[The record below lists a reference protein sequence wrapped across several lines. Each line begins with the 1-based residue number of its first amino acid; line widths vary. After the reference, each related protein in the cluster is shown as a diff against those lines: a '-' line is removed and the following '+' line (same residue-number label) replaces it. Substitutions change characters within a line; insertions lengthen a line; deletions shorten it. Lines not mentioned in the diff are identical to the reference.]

1 MCDNAR
7 ECAAARRQGFDGP
20 PVVAAGAK
28 SAGDDEPRTA
38 GVHPPRSLVD
48 KLGVRQGMRVVA
60 AEGVDPAVVALVRAA
75 GAQVEPVATPRSHAG
90 QPIVQAA
97 FLQVG
102 DRAGLAAV
110 ASLRDRLATD
120 GMLWVLWPKGVHE
133 VGQGDVQRAGLDA
146 GLVDV
151 KVASVSE
158 TLSGLKFVFRLRDR

>member
-20 PVVAAGAK
+20 PVVAAGAG
-28 SAGDDEPRTA
+28 AIGDDDPRGA
-38 GVHPPRSLVD
+38 GVHPPRSLLD
-48 KLGVRQGMRVVA
+48 KLGVRPGMRVVM
-60 AEGVDPAVVALVRAA
+60 AEGVDPAVAALVRGA
-75 GAQVEPVATPRSHAG
+75 GAEVESAAAAALAPGSPLA
-90 QPIVQAA
+90 QAA

-102 DRAGLAAV
+102 DRAVLAAV
-110 ASLRDRLATD
+110 PSLRGLLASD